1 MKRTPHFVRQFIQL
15 IFAFSLAMIATVGFA
30 QEPGR
35 YAAIEEV
42 TLGDLQIAAGTEVE
56 ILGIIDVDDAVS
68 PSGKLAT
75 LRWDGKLYNI
85 DFALFYLKEGA
96 AFDYRPLRF
105 LTSNE
110 TASVCTTLFDGNW
123 RENLDFSEID
133 FKQYIVVEGN
143 SGNPVQFS
151 VTRPNYFSSRSR
163 KSSDFCLNGLAYGAE
178 FEVAFLKGMRGE
190 NSRGELVLDKDIVLT
205 VKTPDR
211 APSVSV
217 WASQNILP
225 TFDDAVLPVSTVN
238 VDQLD
243 VIVHHVDLRS
253 IANYHDVFTALN
265 QSEINRLASFWGK
278 EIGRRTL
285 DLDFE
290 KNSEATFNLN
300 FSDLINTSEPG
311 LFVLSFEFEGDTKG
325 YWDNQATQW
334 FMVSDI
340 SAMLLHGFEYTD
352 IFLNEFSTA
361 QAMANVSVEIVAAN
375 NRILAKGVSDE
386 SGHVRFGN
394 NLINGTN
401 GFRAKLLVARHPD
414 AGMTIWELDDLAKKP
429 RALASGIEKAD
440 DRDVYL
446 TVSRDIFRGGDTVQ
460 VFGVARTL
468 DLEALQA
475 EELEIS
481 LVRSD
486 GITVFSESSVTDD
499 NGAFR
504 LDIPL
509 KASAFLGAYTLYAS
523 SMDEVV
529 LAAHP
534 IRVEDFVP
542 LTIEPKIDVAVSELT
557 PGVPVQVTLGAEYF
571 SGGPAAGL
579 NAQVDI
585 MLRRSS
591 MPFGSKY
598 EEFEFGMLGAQVPS
612 DVSSQDLVLGDNGAA
627 EFTFTPESSGFD
639 SAAYEYAFV
648 GNVMDVGG
656 RANRVET
663 TVPLIT
669 HESYLG
675 LRALFGDRLE
685 EGSAAEF
692 EVVTLDRMG
701 TELPAGEMTYALS
714 KVRYRYNWYWDDDE
728 DYGWRYRRVRWSEQA
743 IETGKFNTNSLQL
756 KSALDWGVHEIAV
769 TNASGFTTV
778 SEFYVG
784 WGGQSGPATE
794 PEKLELAVVG
804 DTNGAVVRFEA
815 PFAGKLTLHTAAS
828 DILSTATVMAE
839 KGRNEFSVDLSGLPE
854 PGGHLLA
861 TLIRPIE
868 AGSEHL
874 PQVAL
879 GSVWVE
885 NLAED
890 RRIET
895 SFRMAEKLDSSQE
908 VSVEIDVGQPSG
920 TAVVFLVDEGIHAVT
935 GFENF
940 DPAHHYFNPRA
951 LGLGFQSN
959 FGRLINQDP
968 SLPTFRVGGDE
979 MGSTIAAEKSDF
991 FKTYVEASPLLEI
1004 IDGKISYTFPDAGME
1019 GRLRAVAFVSTPRG
1033 VGMST
1038 KKVTVQ
1044 DPVSLDI
1051 SLPRFVAPGDRI
1063 GGKIAI
1069 RSNDFGG
1076 QFVLR
1081 KIVDGSVDETRI
1093 SLAAGQNFTTT
1104 IPLSTSVEGRI
1115 PVTIEASY
1123 GERDIR
1129 RDFEIVSR
1137 SSSYPLTELTTLK
1150 LERPNFL
1157 GWSRTRVPALP
1168 MENFR
1173 SNDVVMT
1180 ISPNNGVNTA
1190 QILKALDRYPYGCIE
1205 QTSSTMRGL
1214 LARAEFLG
1222 MDADLKKKITS
1233 GVDRIIAKQKQT
1245 GAFGYWDR
1253 FSHVVDQYQPYAIE
1267 TLMMA
1272 LPYVDD
1278 QEKVTKAISKGLE
1291 YLYRSDFSDIDVQL
1305 YTYGLLAQSGY
1316 EVTSRARY
1324 TLDHKLDLGSYR
1336 AKNGRYP
1343 WWATVGQLNRLSLAY
1358 WLASQ
1363 MNDQMRLARLD
1374 AELEKVLAYGEQIPL
1389 SQKQLALSEHT
1400 VGSWE
1405 DGRNA
1410 SARTTWWNS
1419 ARDYGHLLSMI
1430 DPEHRTPNTSRVVD
1444 RTKMVLSGTHYR
1456 STLSNSNLLRILQ
1469 AQRDEIEGMRVFIDG
1484 KAINLGTNAEIPVT
1498 AAQLA
1503 NGFEIRHKG
1512 NQLNLVA
1519 EIVGP
1524 RASAHSIDN
1533 GYLVTKSWYDRDGL
1547 PIDMGASNGASG
1559 SVISAKQG
1567 DLFTVVIAIDR
1578 SKKTEFGDLLL
1589 TDLLPSGF
1597 EIEDGIVATPTLS
1610 DETGKRYELN
1620 FEDAQVPTFVQKMDD
1635 RFVAHFQGRWSS
1647 GDFGMLRYTVR
1658 AAYDTDAIVPD
1669 AHVEHMYAPEINGRS
1684 SVARVSVARQ

>member
-1 MKRTPHFVRQFIQL
+1 MKRAAHVFRQFIQF
-15 IFAFSLAMIATVGFA
+15 IFVFSLAMIATVGFA

-35 YAAIEEV
+35 YTAIEEI
-42 TLGDLQIAAGTEVE
+42 TLGNLQIAAGTEVE

-75 LRWDGKLYNI
+75 LRWDGKLYNT

-96 AFDYRPLRF
+96 SFDYRPLRF

-110 TASVCTTLFDGNW
+110 TASVCTTLFDANSRG
-123 RENLDFSEID
+123 NLDFSEID

-143 SGNPVQFS
+143 SGNLVQFS

-163 KSSDFCLNGLAYGAE
+163 ESSDFCLNGLAYGSE

-190 NSRGELVLDKDIVLT
+190 NSRGEFVLDKDIVLT

-225 TFDDAVLPVSTVN
+225 TFDDAVLPVSTINVN
-238 VDQLD
+238 QLD

-253 IANYHDVFTALN
+253 IANYHDVFSALN
-265 QSEINRLASFWGK
+265 QSDINRLASFWGK

-334 FMVSDI
+334 FMVSDV

-361 QAMANVSVEIVAAN
+361 QAMANASVEIVAAN
-375 NRILAKGVSDE
+375 NRILATGVSDE

-394 NLINGTN
+394 NLIDGTG
-401 GFRAKLLVARHPD
+401 GFRAKLLVVRHPD
-414 AGMTIWELDDLAKKP
+414 AGVTIWELDDLAKKP

-446 TVSRDIFRGGDTVQ
+446 TASRDIFRGGDTVQ

-468 DLEALQA
+468 DLEALRA
-475 EELEIS
+475 EGIEIS
-481 LVRSD
+481 LVRWD

-509 KASAFLGAYTLYAS
+509 KASALLGAYTLYAS
-523 SMDEVV
+523 SMDEEV

-542 LTIEPKIDVAVSELT
+542 LTIEPKINVAASGLT
-557 PGVPVQVTLGAEYF
+557 SGVPVQVKLGAEYF

-579 NAQVDI
+579 NAQVDV

-598 EEFEFGMLGAQVPS
+598 EGFEFGMLGAQVPS
-612 DVSSQDLVLGDNGAA
+612 DVSSQDLVLGDDGAA
-627 EFTFTPESSGFD
+627 EFTFTPKSSEFD

-663 TVPLIT
+663 TVPLIA
-669 HESYLG
+669 HERYLG

-685 EGSAAEF
+685 EGSSAEF

-701 TELPAGEMTYALS
+701 NEFPASEMTYTLS

-804 DTNGAVVRFEA
+804 DPNSAVVRFEA
-815 PFAGKLTLHTAAS
+815 PFGGKLTLHTAAS
-828 DILSTATVMAE
+828 DILTTTTAMAE
-839 KGRNEFSVDLSGLPE
+839 KGRNEFAVDLSGLPE

-868 AGSEHL
+868 TGSEHL

-879 GSVWVE
+879 GSVWIE
-885 NLAED
+885 NLADD

-895 SFRMAEKLDSSQE
+895 SFSMAEKLDSSQE
-908 VSVEIDVGQPSG
+908 VSVKIDVDQPSG

-940 DPAHHYFNPRA
+940 DLARHYFDPRA

-1004 IDGKISYTFPDAGME
+1004 IDGKISYTFPDAGVE

-1081 KIVDGSVDETRI
+1081 KIVGGSVDETRI

-1123 GERDIR
+1123 GDRDIR

-1137 SSSYPLTELTTLK
+1137 SSSYPLTELTTLR

-1168 MENFR
+1168 LEDFH
-1173 SNDVVMT
+1173 SGDVFMT
-1180 ISPNNGVNTA
+1180 LSPHNGVNTA
-1190 QILKALDRYPYGCIE
+1190 QILRALDRYPYGCIE

-1214 LARAEFLG
+1214 LARAEILG
-1222 MDADLKKKITS
+1222 VNADLKKKIGA
-1233 GVDRIIAKQKQT
+1233 GVDRIIAKQDQS

-1253 FSHVVDQYQPYAIE
+1253 FSHVVDRYQPYAIE
-1267 TLMMA
+1267 TLIMA
-1272 LPYVDD
+1272 LPYVDNRE
-1278 QEKVTKAISKGLE
+1278 QITQAISRGLE
-1291 YLYRSDFSDIDVQL
+1291 YLYRSDFGDIDVQL
-1305 YTYGLLAQSGY
+1305 YSYGLLARSGY

-1324 TLDHKLDLGSYR
+1324 ALDHELDLGSYS
-1336 AKNGRYP
+1336 KRYKSYP
-1343 WWATVGQLNRLSLAY
+1343 RWATTEQLNRLSLAY

-1363 MNDQMRLARLD
+1363 MNDQARMERLD
-1374 AELEKVLAYGEQIPL
+1374 AELGKLLAKGDEIPL
-1389 SQKQLALSEHT
+1389 SSWELALSEPA
-1400 VGSWE
+1400 VGLW
-1405 DGRNA
+1405 NA
-1410 SARTTWWNS
+1410 GGSDRAQTKWWNS
-1419 ARDYGHLLSMI
+1419 ARDFGHFLTEIPSA
-1430 DPEHRTPNTSRVVD
+1430 HQTPNTSRIVEG
-1444 RTKMVLSGTHYR
+1444 TKLFLSGTTYR
-1456 STLSNSNLLRILQ
+1456 STLHNSNLLRILE
-1469 AQRDEIEGMRVFIDG
+1469 AQRAEVENLRVFLDG
-1484 KAINLGTNAEIPVT
+1484 EAVNLGANAEIPVT
-1498 AAQLA
+1498 AAQVA

-1512 NQLNLVA
+1512 GQLNLVA

-1524 RASAHSIDN
+1524 RASINSIDN
-1533 GYLVTKSWYDRDGL
+1533 GYIVTKSWYNRDGV
-1547 PIDMGASNGASG
+1547 PIDMGLSNQNGDA
-1559 SVISAKQG
+1559 VISAKQG
-1567 DLFTVVIAIDR
+1567 DLFTVVIEIDR
-1578 SKKTEFGDLLL
+1578 SGKTEFGDLLL

-1597 EIEDGIVATPTLS
+1597 EIEDGIVTTPTFS
-1610 DETGKRYELN
+1610 DENGKRYELN

-1635 RFVAHFQGRWSS
+1635 RFVAHFRGRWYS

-1658 AAYDTDAIVPD
+1658 AAYDTEAIVPD
-1669 AHVEHMYAPEINGRS
+1669 AHVEHMYAPQINGRS